1 MKKLVIINAI
11 PYGSTGK
18 IVRGIAECAK
28 RRNYE
33 SYIFYSWTKSLKKSV
48 EKNVYIGSFLD
59 KALHICLSKVTGLNG
74 CFGIID
80 TYFLIKKIKKLNPDV
95 INLHILH
102 CWNVNLPILFRFLK
116 KSKVPVIWT
125 MHDCWAVTGQCP
137 HFSMIRCSKWITG
150 CYQCP
155 QYREYPGVFVDQ
167 SKLMWKLKKKWFTS
181 LDNMTIVAPSNWLK
195 SVIERSYLQKYPVK
209 VINNGINLNI
219 FKPTDSNFRKIY
231 NCKNKYII
239 LGVAF
244 DWNNKKGLDV
254 FIDLSNYLDE
264 SYQIVLVGTD
274 KNIDKKLPTKIISVN
289 RTASQQELAEI
300 YSVADVFIN
309 PTREDT
315 FPTVNIE
322 ALACGTPVITFKT
335 GGSPECI
342 DSTCGFVVE
351 RDDIEMLIKKIKLV
365 CTQRFFLKDN
375 CVIRAQNYN
384 LDDKFNEYIDLIEEL
399 RL

>member
-1 MKKLVIINAI
+1 M
-11 PYGSTGK
+11 
-18 IVRGIAECAK
+18 
-28 RRNYE
+28 
-33 SYIFYSWTKSLKKSV
+33 
-48 EKNVYIGSFLD
+48 
-59 KALHICLSKVTGLNG
+59 
-74 CFGIID
+74 
-80 TYFLIKKIKKLNPDV
+80 
-95 INLHILH
+95 
-102 CWNVNLPILFRFLK
+102 
-116 KSKVPVIWT
+116 
-125 MHDCWAVTGQCP
+125 
-137 HFSMIRCSKWITG
+137 
-150 CYQCP
+150 
-155 QYREYPGVFVDQ
+155 
-167 SKLMWKLKKKWFTS
+167 
-181 LDNMTIVAPSNWLK
+181 
-195 SVIERSYLQKYPVK
+195 
-209 VINNGINLNI
+209 
-219 FKPTDSNFRKIY
+219 
-231 NCKNKYII
+231 
-239 LGVAF
+239 GVAF